1 MKTPNSRA
9 ACMVVTGK
17 SAINGLPAA
26 IPYEGLGQYLLK
38 NQKLDAERKY
48 RDYPKMTCCRAGGE
62 RGRGQAGQGDEC
74 NGEITTAIDI
84 VSG

>member
-26 IPYEGLGQYLLK
+26 IPYEGLGQYVLK
-38 NQKLDAERKY
+38 TQTLDAERKY
-48 RDYPKMTCCRAGGE
+48 RDNPKKMTCCPAGE
-62 RGRGQAGQGDEC
+62 SAGKAMEDRVMSVMGKLQQLS
-74 NGEITTAIDI
+74 T
-84 VSG
+84 